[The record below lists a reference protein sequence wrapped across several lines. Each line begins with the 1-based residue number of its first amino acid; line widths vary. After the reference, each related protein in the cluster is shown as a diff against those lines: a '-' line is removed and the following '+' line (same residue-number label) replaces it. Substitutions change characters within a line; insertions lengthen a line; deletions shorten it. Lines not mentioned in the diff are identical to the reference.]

1 MRRLSF
7 SRCLTT
13 AALCAALVT
22 GRPGP
27 FAQTP
32 PPAADEST
40 TPPIAVPASVAPATP
55 PAAIQPTPEE
65 LGDSFLAQK
74 HYQAAIEA
82 YKRITVQ
89 SADSWNKMGI
99 SYQMMFNL
107 VDASRCYEHSL
118 KLNPRNPR
126 VLNNLAS
133 VYDSQKELSS
143 AERYYRK
150 ALRLDPKAP
159 MILRNLGTNLLAQHK
174 YKKGWELYQAALA
187 IDPNIFGESSSP
199 RIDNPATV
207 QERGAMN
214 YFMARG
220 CVRAGQ
226 NDRAIQYL
234 RMALNEGYTNAKK
247 IEADIEFAVLR
258 GTPAFEELIASQSA
272 PKPTGKL

>member
-1 MRRLSF
+1 MRSF
-7 SRCLTT
+7 SYSRCLTS

-32 PPAADEST
+32 PAAADQTTAPLAPVQTTVARAT
-40 TPPIAVPASVAPATP
+40 TPIVVP
-55 PAAIQPTPEE
+55 PTPEE
-65 LGDSFLAQK
+65 LGDSQLAQK

-82 YKRITVQ
+82 YKLVQ
-89 SADSWNKMGI
+89 TGTADTWNKMGI
-99 SYQMMFNL
+99 AYQMMFNL
-107 VDASRCYEHSL
+107 DDASRCYERSI
-118 KLNPRNPR
+118 KLNPRNSR

-133 VYDSQKELSS
+133 VYDAQKDLSS

-150 ALRLDPKAP
+150 ALRLEPRAP

-187 IDPNIFGESSSP
+187 IDPNVFGDSTSP
-199 RIDNPATV
+199 HVDNPASV

-214 YFMARG
+214 YFMAKG

-226 NDRAIQYL
+226 NDRAIEYL
-234 RMALNEGYTNAKK
+234 RMALNEGYTNPKK
-247 IEADIEFAVLR
+247 IQADSEFAVLR
-258 GTPAFEELIASQSA
+258 GTPAFEQLLASQST
-272 PKPTGKL
+272 PKPGGKL